1 MVIHPFSGM
10 SDEDIKEI
18 MELSLKSLPVQD
30 AKVTSIETVPVGIL
44 PGGGLLV
51 DKVINVAVI
60 PWMTAEFINL
70 TSKVSKTKGGEEEVI

>member
-18 MELSLKSLPVQD
+18 MELSLKSPQVQD

-44 PGGGLLV
+44 PGGGF
-51 DKVINVAVI
+51 AR
-60 PWMTAEFINL
+60 
-70 TSKVSKTKGGEEEVI
+70 G